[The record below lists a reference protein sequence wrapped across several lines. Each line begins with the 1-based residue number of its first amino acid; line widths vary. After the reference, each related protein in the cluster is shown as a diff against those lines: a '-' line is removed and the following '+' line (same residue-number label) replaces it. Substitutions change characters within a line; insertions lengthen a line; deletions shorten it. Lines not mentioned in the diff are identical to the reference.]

1 MECQRIED
9 ASEKAIVLMPSALPS
24 AGSLLKFACFV
35 SRNGVYY
42 IHKKGITIGGN
53 TMSNIEKETLK
64 NGFQPL
70 ENEQLKD
77 VAGGTGAAVMNPLLV
92 MLEMYYHIAQEESN
106 PAAKA
111 EAVNVYNQTLD
122 ELTRQ
127 GIDCREYKALQLP

>member
-1 MECQRIED
+1 MSIV
-9 ASEKAIVLMPSALPS
+9 EKD
-24 AGSLLKFACFV
+24 
-35 SRNGVYY
+35 
-42 IHKKGITIGGN
+42 
-53 TMSNIEKETLK
+53 TLK

-70 ENEQLKD
+70 KNEQLKE

-111 EAVNVYNQTLD
+111 EAVKVFNQTLD

-127 GIDCREYKALQLP
+127 GIDCKEYKALQLP